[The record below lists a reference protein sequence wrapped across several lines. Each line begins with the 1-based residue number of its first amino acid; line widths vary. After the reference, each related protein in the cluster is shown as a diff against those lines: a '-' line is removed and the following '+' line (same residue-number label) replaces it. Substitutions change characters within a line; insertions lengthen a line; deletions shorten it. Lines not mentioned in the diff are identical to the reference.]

1 MDFLL
6 EWVEYLKEKG
16 EKAALYKTFFF
27 HCPKN

>member
-16 EKAALYKTFFF
+16 EKAGLYKTFFF
-27 HCPKN
+27 SLS